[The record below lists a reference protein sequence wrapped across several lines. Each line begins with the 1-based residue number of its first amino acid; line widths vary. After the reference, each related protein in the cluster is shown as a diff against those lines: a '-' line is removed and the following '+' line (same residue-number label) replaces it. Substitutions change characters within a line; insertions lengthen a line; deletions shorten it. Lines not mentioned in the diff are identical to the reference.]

1 MTSIQETEDLR
12 YRLEQSLASLVGK
25 IGPIKIG
32 TKSQF
37 PYGWRKAAK
46 GRTVWR
52 ILEEAINQNLEASF
66 QEYGMVSMESSESE
80 VSVFDSHI
88 RFQGSNADIYLNV
101 KSAVVGGR
109 KNKDDISKAIGLRQ
123 FFSENIERQLFI
135 CTFVIN
141 FRDDMSIELV
151 GCHVMPIAWLPDI
164 YVNPSNN
171 GNLQSSKYKD
181 ISLASK
187 RTNEQF
193 LKELETEME
202 VARQKKVIMEMAR
215 QKRAVKRHKR

>member
-1 MTSIQETEDLR
+1 MITIQDTEKLR
-12 YRLEQSLASLVGK
+12 QRLEQNLTSLICR
-25 IGPIKIG
+25 IGPIRVG
-32 TKSQF
+32 TPNQF

-66 QEYGMVSMESSESE
+66 QNYDMTFMESSDSE
-80 VSVFDSHI
+80 ISVYDSHI
-88 RFQGSNADIYLNV
+88 RFQGSNADVYLNI
-101 KSAVVGGR
+101 KSSVAGGR
-109 KNKDDISKAIGLRQ
+109 KNKDDISKAIGLQQ
-123 FFSENIERQLFI
+123 FFSENMERQLFI

-141 FRDDMSIELV
+141 FLDDMSIELMA
-151 GCHVMPIAWLPDI
+151 CHVMPIAWIPDI

-181 ISLASK
+181 ISMAAK

-193 LKELETEME
+193 FDELETEIE
-202 VARQKKVIMEMAR
+202 VARQKRAAKRR
-215 QKRAVKRHKR
+215 QK